1 MFSLDA
7 ESLPSSQQFESAQ
20 PPQDERDTSSEK
32 EEDESSSN
40 AQHDLASPTAS
51 TISTSQVIEDSS
63 PLSEEHSDQSEPR
76 PASRPNKYNGP
87 PSTWLGWIASQ
98 RELAESLNRLRAK
111 DLAVH
116 LYNAH
121 ALKERART
129 VGAQRKLHLTHN
141 GDNST
146 DGQEWMPPKSW
157 TAWPLPPD
165 LVPTDIDC
173 PHWASQEFCQPS
185 RSGNKLQ
192 LQREELQDLLVAQV
206 IKKAKQRNFNLK
218 QNNCKRW
225 PPKPEPEIES
235 MEQSGDSII
244 SDSSESLDE
253 PEHEIESMEHSD
265 ESSITDSLDELA
277 PVILLDDDVANSLL
291 QPMIHHILNK
301 LDGLLEGLHHARN
314 SYLPIGGSDGRESVN
329 GPPQKKRS
337 ISRAGLRRAKLKP
350 SVQSL
355 TSRPEINL
363 TSDTESTAKSSRT
376 RQRSTHQRLSGLQDW
391 SDVLGVASMIGW
403 DSTVVQKAAFRCSKL
418 FKEGIKFRRLEEN
431 RNGSNEIS
439 ILPDTSF
446 SPLRST
452 SDEMLHQDRRF
463 SSESD
468 RVADSQGVEAKKTS
482 WKYRCPFSTCNR
494 SSRRFSSF
502 SALNRHTKRVHEGT
516 ARSQQDSRSS
526 SGSGSES
533 DQVKDSQGVEKEESN
548 WKFRCPVS
556 TCNRSNRGYT
566 TFWTLRRHTK
576 HAHEGV
582 EQDSSWKSLSSIDL
596 LQQDSHSSSGSDQVN
611 DSQGVEKEGS
621 NWKFCCPVSTCNRS
635 NGRFPSFGN
644 FEDIRKQVHERVAA
658 LENLGVKEI
667 KEGMVRGVKE
677 SEEGIVGGLKEIE
690 DGIVGGFRE

>member
-7 ESLPSSQQFESAQ
+7 ESLPSSQPFESAQ
-20 PPQDERDTSSEK
+20 PPQDEPDTSSEK
-32 EEDESSSN
+32 EEDESSSS

-98 RELAESLNRLRAK
+98 RELTESLNRLRAK

-129 VGAQRKLHLTHN
+129 VGAQRKLQLTDN

-165 LVPTDIDC
+165 LFPTDIDG

-185 RSGNKLQ
+185 RSGNRLQ

-206 IKKAKQRNFNLK
+206 IKKAKQRNCTLK
-218 QNNCKRW
+218 QNDGKRR

-235 MEQSGDSII
+235 TEQSDDSII
-244 SDSSESLDE
+244 SDNPESLDA

-265 ESSITDSLDELA
+265 ESSISDSLDELA
-277 PVILLDDDVANSLL
+277 PVILLDDDVADSLL

-314 SYLPIGGSDGRESVN
+314 SYLPTGGSDGSEPVS
-329 GPPQKKRS
+329 GPPQKKRRT
-337 ISRAGLRRAKLKP
+337 SRPGLRGAELKP
-350 SVQSL
+350 SV

-363 TSDTESTAKSSRT
+363 TSDNESTAKSSRT
-376 RQRSTHQRLSGLQDW
+376 RRRSQNRRLFGLHDW

-431 RNGSNEIS
+431 KNDSNEIS
-439 ILPDTSF
+439 ILPDTSY
-446 SPLRST
+446 SPLKST
-452 SDEMLHQDRRF
+452 SDEMLHQYRR
-463 SSESD
+463 SNSESD
-468 RVADSQGVEAKKTS
+468 EVADSQGVEKKKTS
-482 WKYRCPFSTCNR
+482 WKYRCPLSTCNR

-502 SALNRHTKRVHEGT
+502 SALKRHTKRVHEGI

-526 SGSGSES
+526 SEPGSES

-556 TCNRSNRGYT
+556 TCNRSDRGYAN
-566 TFWTLRRHTK
+566 FWVLRRHTK
-576 HAHEGV
+576 QA
-582 EQDSSWKSLSSIDL
+582 
-596 LQQDSHSSSGSDQVN
+596 
-611 DSQGVEKEGS
+611 
-621 NWKFCCPVSTCNRS
+621 
-635 NGRFPSFGN
+635 
-644 FEDIRKQVHERVAA
+644 HERVAA
-658 LENLGVKEI
+658 LKKPRVKKS

-677 SEEGIVGGLKEIE
+677 SEEGMV
-690 DGIVGGFRE
+690 